1 MSRDDGAAANHPRKT
16 VERSFRGISQRLA
29 VRYLKNLD
37 GEHVSGAADGE
48 GEDVVEGDGWTA
60 SVTSETVEIGVGS
73 LRLTEVTVVFEG
85 ENLDPLV
92 ERFAQKAMRA
102 GG

>member
-1 MSRDDGAAANHPRKT
+1 MSDGSDENDSQET

-37 GEHVSGAADGE
+37 GEHVSGSADGE
-48 GEDVVEGDGWTA
+48 GEDVVEGDDWTA
-60 SVTSETVEIGVGS
+60 HVTSEKVEIGVGS
-73 LRLTEVTVVFEG
+73 IELTEVTVRFEG
-85 ENLDPLV
+85 DDLDPLV